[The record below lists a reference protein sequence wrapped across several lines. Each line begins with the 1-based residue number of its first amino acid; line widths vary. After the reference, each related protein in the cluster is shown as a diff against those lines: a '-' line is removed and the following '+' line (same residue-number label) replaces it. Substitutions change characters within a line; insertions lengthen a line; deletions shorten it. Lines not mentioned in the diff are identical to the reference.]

1 MIFYTCIKNYTGD
14 GLPVSRSTLNVVSW
28 GGAFMQ
34 RGMPTVDF
42 KFLCS
47 TLFKRCE
54 AERSRRAFYN
64 VIVWAFAALLDGRFP
79 SCDWE
84 GVEYTE
90 GTDEWVRSGAF
101 LAGGLFCVIWN
112 LKADNDWN
120 ANDLGLQHASAR
132 LMCPWCGANTCED
145 GARTCFN

>member
-1 MIFYTCIKNYTGD
+1 M
-14 GLPVSRSTLNVVSW
+14 
-28 GGAFMQ
+28 
-34 RGMPTVDF
+34 
-42 KFLCS
+42 
-47 TLFKRCE
+47 
-54 AERSRRAFYN
+54 
-64 VIVWAFAALLDGRFP
+64 
-79 SCDWE
+79 

-132 LMCPWCGANTCED
+132 LMCAWCGANTCED